1 MSQQASDLNL
11 APETSVLA
19 IVDIQERLAAAMPE
33 EERERAVKNAAILV
47 EAAGLLGVPVLV
59 SEQYPKG
66 LGHTVEPIRE
76 KLDAADASV
85 LEKVEFDAC
94 ANAGFRER
102 VEALGRRHVVLAGME
117 AHICVFQTA
126 RGLVEAGHAVH
137 VAYDATCSR
146 RVEHRTVA
154 RGLWER
160 VGATS
165 TITETVLFD
174 WLGKAG
180 GDAFKTIAKLI
191 R

>member
-1 MSQQASDLNL
+1 MTAMDLQ
-11 APETSVLA
+11 PERSALV
-19 IVDIQERLAAAMPE
+19 IVDIQERLAGAMPE
-33 EERERAVKNAAILV
+33 RERERCVKNAAILA

-66 LGHTVEPIRE
+66 LGHTVAPIAD
-76 KLDAADASV
+76 KLPESAQV
-85 LEKVEFDAC
+85 IEKVEFDAS
-94 ANAGFRER
+94 ANDDFMTHFDG
-102 VEALGRRHVVLAGME
+102 LGREQVILAGME

-126 RGLVEAGHAVH
+126 RGLATRGKTVH

-146 RVEHRTVA
+146 LLEHRDAAQELWA
-154 RGLWER
+154 RA
-160 VGATS
+160 GAVP

-180 GDAFKTIAKLI
+180 GDAFKTISKLI